1 MVKMLKALE
10 SDAEKLLE
18 IQQKAFIVY
27 SQKYGDF
34 DSNPYHMDLHRMQ
47 FNIKYRYG
55 QYYKLLDSNDDK
67 IIGGLF
73 CFELDQKEILKIAQF
88 YLLEPYQHLG
98 YGTYVLNK
106 LFELNPQLIL
116 AVLTS

>member
-34 DSNPYHMDLHRMQ
+34 DSNPYHMGLHRMQ

-55 QYYKLLDSNDDK
+55 QY
-67 IIGGLF
+67 
-73 CFELDQKEILKIAQF
+73 
-88 YLLEPYQHLG
+88 
-98 YGTYVLNK
+98 
-106 LFELNPQLIL
+106 
-116 AVLTS
+116 

>member
-67 IIGGLF
+67 IIGGFFLYA
-73 CFELDQKEILKIAQF
+73 DIRKD
-88 YLLEPYQHLG
+88 YLMIE
-98 YGTYVLNK
+98 LNK
-106 LFELNPQLIL
+106 RK
-116 AVLTS
+116 